1 MTNVELQIQ
10 KHHSAWIYLLPSL
23 HLCASAGIA
32 FSKLTAGLL
41 YLSYID
47 FPLSAILLW
56 MTFRTGHPMICF
68 GILGTLWWYLLSL
81 VGLWFINR
89 FIVEPW
95 RI

>member
-56 MTFRTGHPMICF
+56 MTFRTGHPNDLFRNLGNTLVVSTEF
-68 GILGTLWWYLLSL
+68 GRSVVYQPVHS
-81 VGLWFINR
+81 
-89 FIVEPW
+89 
-95 RI
+95 